1 LVLQKIIGIF
11 AMKRTMIL
19 VSALMIIML
28 PPLWAQYET
37 DFIVDL
43 ASDYN
48 SIVITGYVGIV
59 AQVKIPATIQGI
71 PVRAIAPA
79 SFAGNRIINSVEI
92 PEGVT
97 YIGSYAFA
105 NCKNLMYV
113 TLPSSLTFIGESF
126 FADSGLRS
134 IVIPEGVTTI
144 GRNAFSGCIRLS
156 SVTLPSTIIS
166 IDYLAFNNC
175 SSLTIII
182 IPDSISLIQ
191 FSIDTFSN
199 CSQIPWAT
207 QAVLRRIGY
216 MGRF

>member
-1 LVLQKIIGIF
+1 
-11 AMKRTMIL
+11 MKRAMIL
-19 VSALMIIML
+19 ALVMMITIFV
-28 PPLWAQYET
+28 PLWAQYET

-97 YIGSYAFA
+97 YIGNYAFV
-105 NCKNLMYV
+105 NCRNLAYI

-144 GRNAFSGCIRLS
+144 GRNAFSGCTRLS
-156 SVTLPSTIIS
+156 SISLPSTIVV

-175 SSLTIII
+175 TYLTTIN
-182 IPDSISLIQ
+182 IPDSVTSIQ
-191 FSIDTFSN
+191 FSVDAFNN
-199 CSQIPWAT
+199 CSQMPWAT
-207 QAVLRRIGY
+207 QVMLRRIGY